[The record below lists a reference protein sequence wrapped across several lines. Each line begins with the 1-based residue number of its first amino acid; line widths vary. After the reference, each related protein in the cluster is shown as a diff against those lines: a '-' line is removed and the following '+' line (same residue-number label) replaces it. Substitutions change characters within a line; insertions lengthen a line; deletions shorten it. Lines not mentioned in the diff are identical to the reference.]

1 MVVTT
6 GPGEIEWSAS
16 GAGRHSALWRPSSPP
31 LSSTSRTRLRIVR
44 ESSTTKTVDFTGR
57 ASSVRKLQESNHGP
71 KYAQS
76 WCKLLELRGY
86 RRHRPAAVSTGGQ
99 VLGSRVPGSVQA
111 LPAGRSPAS
120 ERPP

>member
-1 MVVTT
+1 VIPRAVGME
-6 GPGEIEWSAS
+6 GGAW
-16 GAGRHSALWRPSSPP
+16 GAGRPPAPSRTSYPP

-76 WCKLLELRGY
+76 WRKLLELRSY
-86 RRHRPAAVSTGGQ
+86 RRHRPVAVSTGGQ
-99 VLGSRVPGSVQA
+99 V
-111 LPAGRSPAS
+111 
-120 ERPP
+120 

>member
-1 MVVTT
+1 WGMWWRVTT
-6 GPGEIEWSAS
+6 GPGGGEWAAPSA
-16 GAGRHSALWRPSSPP
+16 WRPPPPSRPPYPP

-86 RRHRPAAVSTGGQ
+86 RWHRPAAVSTGGQ
-99 VLGSRVPGSVQA
+99 VLGSRVPGSGQA
-111 LPAGRSPAS
+111 LP
-120 ERPP
+120 